1 MSEALRLAELLEK
14 FIKEAALEQDGNT
27 AKTAAELR
35 RLHEANQEK
44 GIRLSERMKE
54 LLKVEAQRDELL
66 DALWVCMEHNLLH
79 YGESH
84 NTVIQAR
91 SAIAAATKE

>member
-1 MSEALRLAELLEK
+1 MTNDQADELLKNNDWAKWSDARELLM
-14 FIKEAALEQDGNT
+14 EAAHMGAMDERKNLD
-27 AKTAAELR
+27 AKLR
-35 RLHEANQEK
+35 RLAIVEEQREA
-44 GIRLSERMKE
+44 
-54 LLKVEAQRDELL
+54 LL

-91 SAIAAATKE
+91 AAIAAATKV